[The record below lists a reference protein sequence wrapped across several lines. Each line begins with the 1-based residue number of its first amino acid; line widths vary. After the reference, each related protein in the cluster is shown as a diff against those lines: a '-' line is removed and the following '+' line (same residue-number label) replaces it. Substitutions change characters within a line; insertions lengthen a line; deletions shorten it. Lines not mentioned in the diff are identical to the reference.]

1 MNQEIIEHLKSADPV
16 IKQLIN
22 RVGECTFLP
31 RRNEP
36 FDVLV
41 SSIVSQ
47 QLSEK
52 AATSIKNRV
61 ATSGNLERPFN
72 PDQFINLEVQDL
84 RKCGLSNS
92 KSEFIVS
99 LAELF
104 ISGELNIPELEKYD
118 NDQVIEEL
126 LKIRG
131 VGIWT
136 AEMFLIFCLG
146 RLDVFALKDAGLK
159 RAISDLYGSRYKNN
173 TDELLN
179 LAEMWR
185 PYRSVASW
193 YFWRHLD

>member
-1 MNQEIIEHLKSADPV
+1 MNQEIIEHLKLADPV
-16 IKQLIN
+16 INQLIN
-22 RVGECTFLP
+22 RIGKCTLLP

-41 SSIVSQ
+41 SSIISQ

-52 AATSIKNRV
+52 AATSIKNRLIK
-61 ATSGNLERPFN
+61 SRNLERPFN
-72 PDQFINLEVQDL
+72 PKQFCNLEVEAL

-92 KSEFIVS
+92 KSEFIIA
-99 LAELF
+99 LANLV
-104 ISGELNIPELEKYD
+104 INGDLNFSELEKYD
-118 NDQVIEEL
+118 NDLVIEEL

-146 RLDVFALKDAGLK
+146 RLDVFALRDAGLK

-173 TDELLN
+173 ATELLH
-179 LAEMWR
+179 LAEKWR

-193 YFWRHLD
+193 YFWRYLD